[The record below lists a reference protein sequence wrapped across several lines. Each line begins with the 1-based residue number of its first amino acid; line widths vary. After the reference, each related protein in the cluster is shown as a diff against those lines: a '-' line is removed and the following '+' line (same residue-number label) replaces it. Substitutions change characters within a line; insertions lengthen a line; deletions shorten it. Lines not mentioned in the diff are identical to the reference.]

1 MTRPLSVDQSTQS
14 ATSKFWHD
22 AWRRTQDVDGPQ
34 LRARTGAGSARP
46 VALDASRPSE
56 ARFSDVD
63 VRVLSG
69 AALLSVLIVGLAA
82 ALWMPSSCQS
92 RPIPFAADSQ
102 SMVAISV
109 PAGRACSVSVA
120 LGSVAVTSFKID
132 AQPAHGEL
140 VPRGRTGVIYIPK
153 SNFKGEDAFAFS
165 IEGRSEVASGTS
177 LVRVMAAVR

>member
-1 MTRPLSVDQSTQS
+1 M
-14 ATSKFWHD
+14 
-22 AWRRTQDVDGPQ
+22 
-34 LRARTGAGSARP
+34 
-46 VALDASRPSE
+46 
-56 ARFSDVD
+56 FSDVD

-82 ALWMPSSCQS
+82 ALWMPANCQS

-109 PAGRACSVSVA
+109 PSGRACSVSVA
-120 LGSVAVTSFKID
+120 LGSTAVTSFRID

-165 IEGRSEVASGTS
+165 IEGRSDVGSGRS
-177 LVRVMAAVR
+177 MVRVMAAVR